1 MAFKLQGKSR
11 ADKFL
16 ESAISILKLFL
27 LVASLPIIIILQ
39 YEFGLLDK
47 FSSYLNSPFSQAFIS
62 SFAGAIGAAGLIYYL
77 DYKRRKREFLIAV
90 NTALAV
96 MAGHIST
103 ILNYKVQH
111 LIPLKEEKDSIVR
124 LMSVMNVLIKN
135 NPEAKIEPPVL
146 ELRLLM
152 QKLPMPHVEFMITLD
167 KLSEFAERFPQAMIL
182 VVKAKEGLDSFKSF
196 LAYWDELVTE
206 MRLSDLPDGVK
217 LPYYL
222 GKTPVKGNFDTRVP
236 NVIDNMLK
244 EADNALFFLRLAS
257 EELQEK
263 AQKILPKGIAS
274 RLAKS
279 VTKAG
284 YEVHMP
290 PRDLVEG
297 WNDE

>member
-1 MAFKLQGKSR
+1 MAFKIQGKSR

-16 ESAISILKLFL
+16 DSAVSVLKLL
-27 LVASLPIIIILQ
+27 LLIAPLPILIVLQ
-39 YEFGLLDK
+39 YEYGLFDK
-47 FSSYLNSPFSQAFIS
+47 LKPFLNSGFSQAFIS

-77 DYKRRKREFLIAV
+77 DYKRRRRDFLIAV

-111 LIPLKEEKDSIVR
+111 LLPLKEEKDAVLR
-124 LMSVMNVLIKN
+124 LMGIMNAVIKG

-152 QKLPMPHVEFMITLD
+152 QKLPTPQVEFMITLD
-167 KLSEFAERFPQAMIL
+167 KLSEFAERFPHAMVL

-196 LAYWDELVTE
+196 LAHWDELVTE
-206 MRLSDLPDGVK
+206 MRLSDIPDGAK

-222 GKTPVKGNFDTRVP
+222 GKMPINGNFDTRVP

-257 EELQEK
+257 EELQEM
-263 AQKILPKGIAS
+263 AQKILPKGVAS

-279 VTKAG
+279 ATKAG